1 MSEKGALSPP
11 KVVDTSS
18 GASFQV
24 GVFVFFLLAGMV
36 VSQVASGDDSR
47 RKCRIQQEER
57 CLSSDYIYSLH
68 LFGPLPIF
76 QHHDISRANISQKI
90 SRHLYAVATSQSV
103 VVIALASGPKTGNS
117 QSEEFPSRFRNV
129 GIFRYPTTRFR

>member
-36 VSQVASGDDSR
+36 VSQVASGDDSG
-47 RKCRIQQEER
+47 RKCRIQ
-57 CLSSDYIYSLH
+57 
-68 LFGPLPIF
+68 
-76 QHHDISRANISQKI
+76 
-90 SRHLYAVATSQSV
+90 
-103 VVIALASGPKTGNS
+103 
-117 QSEEFPSRFRNV
+117 
-129 GIFRYPTTRFR
+129 